1 MACGT
6 STTFLVL
13 ILLDRQQNKKKKKK
27 KNGFVFSS
35 QLISHNGLFFCFFTT
50 LSAISF
56 LSQVGRVKNI
66 ALD

>member
-6 STTFLVL
+6 GTTFLVL

-27 KNGFVFSS
+27 KNGFVYSS
-35 QLISHNGLFFCFFTT
+35 QLIRVYFFVFTT